1 MLYALKVNV
10 LGFIVFGLFKRFISF
25 FRMQNVDFNHMVLSW
40 SQFCKEPLPQRSF
53 TFWEWFYAVMKITR
67 EHLKGPWTDG

>member
-1 MLYALKVNV
+1 
-10 LGFIVFGLFKRFISF
+10 
-25 FRMQNVDFNHMVLSW
+25 VDFNHMVLSW

-67 EHLKGPWTDG
+67 EHLKGPWTDGYFIITN